1 MKQRKVISLPT
12 NSSKIY
18 RQILAFMNFM
28 LNLTPQER
36 DVLAEIIKLDNEYE
50 ALPPEKRA
58 KFILSTDMR
67 KEIRETLNI
76 EEKQFNVI
84 ISRLKSDKKSFM
96 GKAILND
103 KNILHPELK
112 FKPDEEGFKFEV
124 NFVMTTATPS
134 PKKFTEELDEAIT
147 EKNVEEQGYVEE
159 QIWSAP
165 VHDPVMEH
173 AKAAVN
179 ASRDIDASKA
189 EVIEE
194 EDWGIEIELP
204 ND

>member
-12 NSSKIY
+12 NESKIY

-36 DVLAEIIKLDNEYE
+36 DVLAELIRLDNEYE
-50 ALPPEKRA
+50 ALPPDKRA

-67 KEIRETLNI
+67 KEIRDTLNI

-84 ISRLKSDKKSFM
+84 LSRLKSDKKSFM
-96 GKAILND
+96 GKPLLGEN
-103 KNILHPELK
+103 NIIHPQLQ
-112 FKPDEEGFKFEV
+112 FKHDQDGFQFEV
-124 NFVMTTATPS
+124 NFIMTTIPTNT
-134 PKKFTEELDEAIT
+134 KKFTEELDEGIM
-147 EKNVEEQGYVEE
+147 EKNQEEREYIEE

-165 VHDPVMEH
+165 VHDPAMEH
-173 AKAAVN
+173 AKATIN
-179 ASRDIDASKA
+179 AEKDIDASKA
-189 EVIEE
+189 PILEE
-194 EDWGIEIELP
+194 ENFEFTINAP

>member
-84 ISRLKSDKKSFM
+84 ISRLKSDKKFFM

-124 NFVMTTATPS
+124 NFVMTTAAPS
-134 PKKFTEELDEAIT
+134 PNKFTETLHEEMGNRIIEEYADETTFATKEL
-147 EKNVEEQGYVEE
+147 
-159 QIWSAP
+159 
-165 VHDPVMEH
+165 DPVMEH

-194 EDWGIEIELP
+194 EEFDFTIAPP